1 MSEKNYFLD
10 TSALFK
16 RYTDE
21 QGTKTI
27 NKVFEEKANL
37 FISQLTITEVTSN
50 LKRLVEIDRLI
61 TDAEFRQVLK
71 VFLGDIAGGAIYT
84 LDVTPK
90 VVLKS
95 VDLCTEHYLTSIDA
109 LQLATALSIKSGN
122 PVFVCS
128 YHKLIE
134 VAEGYGLQIL
144 NPLSA

>member
-95 VDLCTEHYLTSIDA
+95 VDLCTEHYLTPIDA

-128 YHKLIE
+128 DHKLIE